1 MTEWKR
7 KTKMKTCNMINEMV
21 EYWNIKCWL
30 MGNGNDPWTY
40 EMMRN
45 ESLRNDLWTHG
56 NMKY

>member
-1 MTEWKR
+1 MLIYG
-7 KTKMKTCNMINEMV
+7 KMKCDS
-21 EYWNIKCWL
+21 WK
-30 MGNGNDPWTY
+30 Y